1 MHEKVRLFLFF
12 NNFNRDR
19 AEFEKKSVDKDVID
33 LRYKHYQARLIDTIN
48 RIIEQ
53 RRQIKMRP

>member
-12 NNFNRDR
+12 NNVNRDR

-48 RIIEQ
+48 RII
-53 RRQIKMRP
+53 